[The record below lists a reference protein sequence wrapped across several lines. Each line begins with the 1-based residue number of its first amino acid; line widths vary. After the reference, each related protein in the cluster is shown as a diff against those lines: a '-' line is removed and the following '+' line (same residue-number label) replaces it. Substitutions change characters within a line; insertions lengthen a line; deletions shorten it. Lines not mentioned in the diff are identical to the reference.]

1 MMESAR
7 MRTRKVVQ
15 RGVASFMVVTA
26 AWATALS
33 DAPAADGTEVGQAAA
48 AAQKDLDASLKELTA
63 LRETIAAEKLPLN
76 RKLAQLEERLAEL
89 RRRNEDTLRA
99 LDTGSLDFTRLESE
113 KKLRQEELGY
123 LGNLL
128 DEYARNFESKLDVS
142 EFQVYATLLE
152 QAKQAP
158 GSVDLTEDQKLERQ
172 IAVVKESLVRVQDLV
187 GGKRFAGSA
196 VDPKGAIL
204 DGEFALIGPLAI
216 FASADGK
223 TAGLALPQTGSTRPA
238 VRPLEASFSAGI
250 VSIVK
255 QGMGVLPID
264 PTRGSALEELV
275 HRASLIHIFKK
286 GGPIMWPLLAVSVL
300 ALATVLERIF
310 FILSERRKRDYRAL
324 QGLLGA
330 VECGDMDEAARIGS
344 ASGYY
349 VVRALGYALQHRER
363 SLSNALLYAN
373 AQEIKRF
380 SRGLAILD
388 TSITISPLLGLLGTV
403 TGMMN
408 SFSLIGGEL
417 GAPGAITGGIAEAL
431 IATAFGLTIAIL
443 ALIPFNYLN
452 NLIEAARHELEA
464 ASTQLE
470 LIVRAPVL
478 VVDPSQGRELRMPAH
493 AGA

>member
-1 MMESAR
+1 
-7 MRTRKVVQ
+7 MRTWIRVIVL
-15 RGVASFMVVTA
+15 VVVTGA
-26 AWATALS
+26 AWSLPAA
-33 DAPAADGTEVGQAAA
+33 APAEGNEVGEAAA
-48 AAQKDLDASLKELTA
+48 KAQKDLDASLAQLST
-63 LRETIAAEKLPLN
+63 LRETIAAERLPLS
-76 RKLAQLEERLAEL
+76 RKLSQLEERVSDL
-89 RRRNEDTLRA
+89 RRRNDETLRA
-99 LDTGSLDFTRLESE
+99 LDTGSLDFTKLEGE

-142 EFQVYATLLE
+142 ELQVYATLLE

-172 IAVVKESLVRVQDLV
+172 LAVVKESLLRVQDLV
-187 GGKRFAGSA
+187 GGKRFDGSA

-204 DGEFALIGPLAI
+204 EGQFALIGPLAM

-223 TAGLALPQTGSTRPA
+223 TSGLALPQTGSTRPA
-238 VRPLEASFSAGI
+238 VRPLEASLNAGI

-264 PTRGSALEELV
+264 ATRGAALAELV
-275 HRASLIHIFKK
+275 HKASLIHIFRK

-300 ALATVLERIF
+300 ALATVLERVY
-310 FILSERRKRDYRAL
+310 FIMSERRKRDYRAL
-324 QGLLGA
+324 QELLGA
-330 VECGDMDEAARIGS
+330 VEQGDMDEAARIGGGS
-344 ASGYY
+344 RYY
-349 VVRALGYALQHRER
+349 VVRALGYALQHREK

-464 ASTQLE
+464 AGNQLE
-470 LIVRAPVL
+470 LLVRAPVL
-478 VVDPSQGRELRMPAH
+478 AAPPEPYRERVAVH
-493 AGA
+493 AGM

>member
-1 MMESAR
+1 
-7 MRTRKVVQ
+7 MRTRMIVQ
-15 RGVASFMVVTA
+15 RGIASFMVVTA

-33 DAPAADGTEVGQAAA
+33 DGPTPPVEGTEVSQAAA
-48 AAQKDLDASLKELTA
+48 AAQKDLDASLRELTA
-63 LRETIAAEKLPLN
+63 LRETIAAEKVPLN

-89 RRRNEDTLRA
+89 RRQNEETLRS

-113 KKLRQEELGY
+113 KKLRQEELAY

-172 IAVVKESLVRVQDLV
+172 VAVVKESLVRVQDLV
-187 GGKRFAGSA
+187 GGKRFDGSA

-204 DGEFALIGPLAI
+204 EGQFALIGPLAV
-216 FASADGK
+216 FASTDGK

-238 VRPLEASFSAGI
+238 VRPLEASFNAGL

-255 QGMGVLPID
+255 QGMGVLPMD
-264 PTRGSALEELV
+264 PTRGGALAELV

-300 ALATVLERIF
+300 ALATVLERVY

-324 QGLLGA
+324 QSLLGA
-330 VECGDMDEAARIGS
+330 VERGDMDEAARIGS
-344 ASGYY
+344 GSGYY
-349 VVRALGYALQHRER
+349 VVRALGYALQHREK

-408 SFSLIGGEL
+408 SFSLIGGDL

-431 IATAFGLTIAIL
+431 IATAFGLTIAII
-443 ALIPFNYLN
+443 ALIPFNFLN
-452 NLIEAARHELEA
+452 SRIEAARHELEA

-478 VVDPSQGRELRMPAH
+478 IADPSQGRGVPAH
-493 AGA
+493 AGAGV